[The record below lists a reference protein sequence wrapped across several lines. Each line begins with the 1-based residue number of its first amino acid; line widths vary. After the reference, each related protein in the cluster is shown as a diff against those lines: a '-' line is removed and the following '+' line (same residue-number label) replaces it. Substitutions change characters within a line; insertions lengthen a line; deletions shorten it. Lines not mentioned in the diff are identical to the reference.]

1 MLVVLVI
8 VLLLVFDSISI
19 SITSTSKSKGDLRQ
33 RTVCGRVCPRAN
45 ARVVEWQTRTFE
57 GRMPKGMRVQV
68 PPRAPCP
75 APLDNCPKPQIKPS
89 LHPVRRPN
97 GQMIPKRATE
107 NTVLM
112 PSMRMSAKRRINQS
126 VSSVHGRPRQKMRR
140 YAQAG
145 AKMKPRTPI
154 NRRSWM
160 LRVSWLT
167 AGASASNETELSHRW
182 RERARQKLRTVS

>member
-75 APLDNCPKPQIKPS
+75 APLVS
-89 LHPVRRPN
+89 LGRIIVRNRKLSRRFIQS
-97 GQMIPKRATE
+97 GVQM
-107 NTVLM
+107 
-112 PSMRMSAKRRINQS
+112 AK
-126 VSSVHGRPRQKMRR
+126 
-140 YAQAG
+140 
-145 AKMKPRTPI
+145 
-154 NRRSWM
+154 
-160 LRVSWLT
+160 
-167 AGASASNETELSHRW
+167 
-182 RERARQKLRTVS
+182 